1 MTQQILF
8 FVFGVIA
15 LGAGVAVVTVRRVF
29 HAALWLL
36 LAFFG
41 VAGLFVLL
49 EAPFFAAVQLFV
61 YMGAIGV
68 LIVFALMLT
77 QGVMSEERTRF
88 NEQWVMAGVVAAAL
102 LVAMVYVIFEIPF
115 TGAEPPPLTEDSLY
129 LLGITFVSPEAFALP
144 FEVASILL
152 VAALL
157 GAVVIAKE
165 R

>member
-8 FVFGVIA
+8 FVFGAIV
-15 LGAGVAVVTVRRVF
+15 LGAGVAVVTVRNIF

-41 VAGLFVLL
+41 VAGLYVLL

-68 LIVFALMLT
+68 LIIFAVMLT
-77 QGVMSEERTRF
+77 QGIMKEKQLPF
-88 NEQWVMAGVVAAAL
+88 NEQWWMAGLMAVL
-102 LVAMVYVIFEIPF
+102 LLAVMVYVIRQLPAV
-115 TGAEPPPLTEDSLY
+115 TPQALQWDSID
-129 LLGITFVSPEAFALP
+129 LLGMAFVHPQGFVLP
-144 FEVASILL
+144 FELASVLL

-157 GAVVIAKE
+157 GAVTIARE